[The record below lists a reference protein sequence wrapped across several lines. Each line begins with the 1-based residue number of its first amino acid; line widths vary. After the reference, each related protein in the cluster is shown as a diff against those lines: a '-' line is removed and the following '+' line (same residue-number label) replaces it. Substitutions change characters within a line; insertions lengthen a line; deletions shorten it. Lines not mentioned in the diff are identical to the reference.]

1 MESGNNKYINNRN
14 SNVYVYSC
22 CRTVC
27 HNSNDGYCCDQS
39 DHTNVH
45 TGRAAVSELNT
56 SCTSSNI
63 NQSHCRNQES
73 CGEHINYR
81 NSNVSVYSCCRT
93 VCHNSN
99 DGYCCDQSDH
109 TNVHTGRAAV
119 SEFNTSC
126 TSNNINQ

>member
-27 HNSNDGYCCDQS
+27 HNSNDGYCCDLTH
-39 DHTNVH
+39 HTNVQPV
-45 TGRAAVSELNT
+45 RAAVSELIT
-56 SCTSSNI
+56 SCTSNYN
-63 NQSHCRNQES
+63 NQYHQRNLES
-73 CGEHINYR
+73 CVEHSNNR
-81 NSNVSVYSCCRT
+81 NSNVYVYSCCRT

-109 TNVHTGRAAV
+109 TSLQTGRAAV
-119 SEFNTSC
+119 SELNTSC
-126 TSNNINQ
+126 TSNYIQ